1 MKRTPDGEVDLVP
14 QKDTSRVP
22 RDSVRISAVDEP
34 GWEAVAGRIPAVGER
49 VWCVEGPAEVVK
61 LCGRI
66 SDGSRLIE
74 LRLADRPS
82 TPFFAASSNVLMRVT
97 PILG

>member
-1 MKRTPDGEVDLVP
+1 MKRTPDGEVEIVP
-14 QKDTSRVP
+14 HKDTSRVP
-22 RDSVRISAVDEP
+22 RDSVRISAVVEP
-34 GWEAVAGRIPAVGER
+34 GWESVEGRIPAVGER
-49 VWCVEGPAEVVK
+49 VWCVEGPAEVVR

-66 SDGSRLIE
+66 SDGSRLVE

-82 TPFFAASSNVLMRVT
+82 TPFFAASSNILVRVA

>member
-1 MKRTPDGEVDLVP
+1 MKRSPDGEVDLVP
-14 QKDTSRVP
+14 HKDTSRVP
-22 RDSVRISAVDEP
+22 RDSVRISAVVEP
-34 GWEAVAGRIPAVGER
+34 GWESVEGRIPSVGER
-49 VWCVEGPAEVVK
+49 VWCVEGPAEVVR

-66 SDGSRLIE
+66 SDGSRLVE

-82 TPFFAASSNVLMRVT
+82 TPFFAASSNILVRVT